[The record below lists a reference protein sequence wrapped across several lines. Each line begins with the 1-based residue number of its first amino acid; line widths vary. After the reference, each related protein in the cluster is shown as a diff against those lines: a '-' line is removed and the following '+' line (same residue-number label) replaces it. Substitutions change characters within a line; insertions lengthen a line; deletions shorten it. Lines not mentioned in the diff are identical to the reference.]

1 MSLVRLHSESGTWTL
16 LSQHKETVRLGQG
29 EFDTKHISDEAMGR
43 GVAVLRRFAEIARG
57 RFSSR
62 SEALRAALALA
73 LDAEREREIV
83 AAYERGYGEHPQ
95 EEWVGE
101 LGLSLLSTAIAADG
115 RGRKPL

>member
-1 MSLVRLHSESGTWTL
+1 MSTPVQTRLEDAEL
-16 LSQHKETVRLGQG
+16 ARL
-29 EFDTKHISDEAMGR
+29 DA
-43 GVAVLRRFAEIARG
+43 AIARG

-95 EEWVGE
+95 EEWAGE
-101 LGLSLLSTAIAADG
+101 LGLSLLAAAAAAEKRAG
-115 RGRKPL
+115 KPL

>member
-1 MSLVRLHSESGTWTL
+1 MSTPVQTRLEDAEL
-16 LSQHKETVRLGQG
+16 ERL
-29 EFDTKHISDEAMGR
+29 DA
-43 GVAVLRRFAEIARG
+43 AIARG

-95 EEWVGE
+95 EEWAGD
-101 LGLSLLSTAIAADG
+101 LGLSLLAAAVAAEG